1 MISIPF
7 TKKPRTVGRTGAC
20 SAARIVASAAR
31 RSAARIVAVTSGA
44 GRTIGCSAYRT
55 AAPSAARAAAVASA
69 PGRTAASKRAPRFAT
84 TILFLVIL
92 SAFTIG
98 SAVAQTRPD
107 ALVLY
112 RQGQYERAVD
122 VTLAEL
128 DEEPGNLDAYTVL
141 GWSLLA
147 LGRYEDALQ
156 YGQRG
161 LDVSRFDHRIVHIVG
176 EANYQ
181 LGNNIDALQYLQ
193 NYAALAPRGTLIDE
207 VYYLMGEI
215 HIRLE
220 EYHHADIALT
230 TAVFLDD
237 TRGRW
242 WARLGYA
249 REMAGSEN
257 FALEAYRSA
266 LERNPNLIEA
276 QRGVDRLS
284 A

>member
-1 MISIPF
+1 MNSV
-7 TKKPRTVGRTGAC
+7 TVTRE
-20 SAARIVASAAR
+20 
-31 RSAARIVAVTSGA
+31 
-44 GRTIGCSAYRT
+44 
-55 AAPSAARAAAVASA
+55 PRAAGTVL
-69 PGRTAASKRAPRFAT
+69 
-84 TILFLVIL
+84 LFVLLHTVMV
-92 SAFTIG
+92 G
-98 SAVAQTRPD
+98 SVVAQTRPD

-112 RQGQYERAVD
+112 RQGQYERAVY

-128 DEEPGNLDAYTVL
+128 DEDPGNLDAYTVL

-147 LGRYEDALQ
+147 LGRYDDALV

-193 NYAALAPRGTLIDE
+193 NYAALAPLGTLIDE

-230 TAVFLDD
+230 AAVFLDD
-237 TRGRW
+237 NRARW

-249 REMAGSEN
+249 REMAGSED

-276 QRGVDRLS
+276 QRGVDRLT

>member
-1 MISIPF
+1 VTTSRRTHFLRGTVSPF
-7 TKKPRTVGRTGAC
+7 FVVLCAFLLLTVG
-20 SAARIVASAAR
+20 S
-31 RSAARIVAVTSGA
+31 
-44 GRTIGCSAYRT
+44 
-55 AAPSAARAAAVASA
+55 
-69 PGRTAASKRAPRFAT
+69 
-84 TILFLVIL
+84 L
-92 SAFTIG
+92 SA
-98 SAVAQTRPD
+98 QNRPD

-128 DEEPGNLDAYTVL
+128 ADNPRNLDSYTVL

-147 LGRYEDALQ
+147 LGRYEDALT
-156 YGQRG
+156 YGNSG
-161 LDVSRFDHRIVHIVG
+161 LAVSRFDHRLVHIVG

-181 LGNNIDALQYLQ
+181 LGNNVEALQYLQ
-193 NYAALAPRGTLIDE
+193 NYAALAPEGTLIDE

-215 HIRLE
+215 HIRFE

-230 TAVFLDD
+230 TAVHLDD

-249 REMAGSEN
+249 REMAGSPEYARQAYEA
-257 FALEAYRSA
+257 ALQ
-266 LERNPNLIEA
+266 RNPNLVEA
-276 QRGVDRLS
+276 RRGLERLD

>member
-1 MISIPF
+1 MKTKPVSILLF
-7 TKKPRTVGRTGAC
+7 MVF
-20 SAARIVASAAR
+20 
-31 RSAARIVAVTSGA
+31 VAV
-44 GRTIGCSAYRT
+44 IV
-55 AAPSAARAAAVASA
+55 P
-69 PGRTAASKRAPRFAT
+69 
-84 TILFLVIL
+84 
-92 SAFTIG
+92 
-98 SAVAQTRPD
+98 AQERPD

-112 RQGQYERAVD
+112 RQGQYERAVN
-122 VTLAEL
+122 VTLEEL
-128 DEEPGNLDAYTVL
+128 GENPRNLDAYTVL

-147 LGRYEDALQ
+147 LGRYDDALE
-156 YGQRG
+156 YGRRG
-161 LDVSRFDHRIVHIVG
+161 LEVSRFDHRIVHIVG

-181 LGNNIDALQYLQ
+181 LGNNVEALQYLQ

-220 EYHHADIALT
+220 EYHHADIAIT
-230 TAVFLDD
+230 TAVFLDG

-249 REMAGSEN
+249 REMAGSPE

-276 QRGVDRLS
+276 QRGLDRLT